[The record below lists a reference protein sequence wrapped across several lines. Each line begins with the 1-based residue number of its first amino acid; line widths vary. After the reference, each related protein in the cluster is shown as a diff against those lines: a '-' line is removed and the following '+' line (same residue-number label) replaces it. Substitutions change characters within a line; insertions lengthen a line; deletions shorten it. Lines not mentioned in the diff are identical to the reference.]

1 MWTQTP
7 RHSSGLRSRRT
18 APVTGRSAILR
29 KRAVLIAALLLIAV
43 NLLVMSAAYYTG
55 QTGWYQFTFRPPGTG
70 ATPSLPGGQNVI
82 PAR

>member
-7 RHSSGLRSRRT
+7 RHSSGRRSRR
-18 APVTGRSAILR
+18 PRNRSPGKFR
-29 KRAVLIAALLLIAV
+29 TRAVTVAACLLIAV

-70 ATPSLPGGQNVI
+70 ATPSLPDGESVI